1 MRKIARRRRIRL
13 PHSIWMP
20 KSHGVPSCYHGTPV
34 EMVVQMAEEMKPG
47 LGVDDTIDLIA
58 RFLADERGIEV
69 KTPLTAPEDVR
80 AEEFVRGLLA
90 TGVAEEI
97 PEA

>member
-1 MRKIARRRRIRL
+1 
-13 PHSIWMP
+13 MP
-20 KSHGVPSCYHGTPV
+20 ANHRVPSCYHGTPV
-34 EMVVQMAEEMKPG
+34 EMVGQMAEEMKPG
-47 LGVDDTIDLIA
+47 LGIDDTIDLIA
-58 RFLADERGIEV
+58 RFLADERGIQVE
-69 KTPLTAPEDVR
+69 THLTAPEHIR